1 MVQALNNSNLN
12 TINNSDKLAVIDFS
26 AMWCNPC
33 KQLEP
38 VYEEL
43 SNEIEEADFYK
54 VDIDAEQELAGK
66 FNIISVPTIVLIKN
80 GQELSRISGF
90 QGKEFLKGKLLSNI

>member
-1 MVQALNNSNLN
+1 MVQALNNSNL
-12 TINNSDKLAVIDFS
+12 DKITSSKKPVLIDFS
-26 AMWCNPC
+26 ATWCNPC

-43 SNEIEEADFYK
+43 SSEIKEADFYK

-80 GQELSRISGF
+80 GQEISRISGF
-90 QGKEFLKGKLLSNI
+90 QGKEFLKSRLLSNI